1 MSNDEIL
8 MVLINQ
14 IEKLQQDKD
23 FDKAN
28 QLDDFIYKWL
38 GLSDLKRCSLQ
49 ERGFSPDTYL
59 VYLHN
64 RACLL
69 YLRS

>member
-14 IEKLQQDKD
+14 IERLQQDKD
-23 FDKAN
+23 FDNAN

-49 ERGFSPDTYL
+49 ERGFSPETYL

-64 RACLL
+64 RACL
-69 YLRS
+69 YLNH